1 MKFFQKLYSKPLKYA
16 FDAFI
21 TALMLMTGF
30 FVLQFFVF
38 LSDHIIIEDIQHISS
53 DVPLSELLEL
63 LLGSIMSIAILAF
76 FIPLPISLIIY
87 NFTSFFIPKNID
99 NNHKLYFTLDIAL
112 IIDGFICTW
121 AWGDLFRN
129 ITWTDWDTQ
138 LYNAQIHAPI
148 NTQYAISVM
157 IIVITALLGFIV
169 LNCFKLE
176 KLPPLVIAL
185 SIGGIYLGM
194 FIAVIWSIQTTKN
207 SLMLSVYSANIVL
220 LGLRTIRDLINQ
232 WNNLNYEIPE
242 NKPVFIQKLYV
253 ILKCSSNWH
262 IVGLVS
268 ILPLMGII
276 IIILAVFGQYPDS
289 IIRAWTET
297 ADWTFSQK
305 IPPQNIAYDEH
316 YLCTVAAGG
325 HKKIVKPI
333 RIGKRHGHQVIVNRQ
348 LCIANAFEQLLEERL
363 PKTHRVIRNFYDKY
377 GYPIAKHIKSPY
389 IADIIWFLMKPLEWF
404 FLITLYLFDVKP
416 ENRIAIQYPHS
427 KIPKI

>member
-1 MKFFQKLYSKPLKYA
+1 MKFFQKLYKKPLKHTLKVCFGLFLVTFVFFSVLLIIEGLSSPYPFA
-16 FDAFI
+16 YSVLSHIWEAVSAAAVIVLFI
-21 TALMLMTGF
+21 YLPILLIGHNLIRFFMRSDMETNKNQCFIMDIVLIVVGF
-30 FVLQFFVF
+30 F
-38 LSDHIIIEDIQHISS
+38 
-53 DVPLSELLEL
+53 
-63 LLGSIMSIAILAF
+63 
-76 FIPLPISLIIY
+76 
-87 NFTSFFIPKNID
+87 
-99 NNHKLYFTLDIAL
+99 
-112 IIDGFICTW
+112 CTY
-121 AWGDLFRN
+121 AWGEFRN
-129 ITWTDWDTQ
+129 IIWKDWDAQ
-138 LYNAQIHAPI
+138 LHNAQIHTPI

-157 IIVITALLGFIV
+157 VIVIVALLGFVI

-185 SIGGIYLGM
+185 SVGSIYLGM
-194 FIAVIWSIQTTKN
+194 FVAVIWSIQTTKN
-207 SLMLSVYSANIVL
+207 SLMLSVYSVNIVL

-232 WNNLNYEIPE
+232 WNEFDYEIPE

-253 ILKCSSNWH
+253 ILKRSSNWH

-276 IIILAVFGQYPDS
+276 IIILAIFGQSPDS

-297 ADWTFSQK
+297 ADWNLSQK
-305 IPPQNIAYDEH
+305 IPPQNIIYDEH

-333 RIGKRHGHQVIVNRQ
+333 RMGKRHGHQVIVNRQ

-404 FLITLYLFDVKP
+404 FLIILYLFDTKP

-427 KIPKI
+427 EIPKI